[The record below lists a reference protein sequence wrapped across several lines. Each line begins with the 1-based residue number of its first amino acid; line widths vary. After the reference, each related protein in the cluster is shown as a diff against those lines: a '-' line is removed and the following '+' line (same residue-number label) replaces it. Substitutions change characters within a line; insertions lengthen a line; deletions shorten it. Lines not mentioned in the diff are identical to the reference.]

1 MNIISLSVLK
11 DATMDPTIIFKDLT
25 RETVLKGLRT
35 LKVFKGF
42 KLELLLIL
50 DITLVKTIRK
60 SSLFQESFK

>member
-1 MNIISLSVLK
+1 MNIISLSVLNE
-11 DATMDPTIIFKDLT
+11 AIIDPNIIFKDLT